1 MKQTFHW
8 FKKHLLQHKCVS
20 GMNCPVLG
28 LGIQQSVAPGREWH
42 VYVWTGG
49 ALSVAVLAQVVLE
62 GSPEEVALE
71 LSAQEKL
78 ASTQS
83 LGSEQAC

>member
-20 GMNCPVLG
+20 GMNCSILG
-28 LGIQQSVAPGREWH
+28 LGMQQSVAPVREWN

-49 ALSVAVLAQVVLE
+49 TLSVAALAQVMLE
-62 GSPEEVALE
+62 GLPEEVALE

-78 ASTQS
+78 ACTQS